1 MVPPQ
6 TLLGHDG
13 DLEPPAS
20 APPRTLV
27 PEQVRAAFDLGYA
40 FDPVPQAHQ
49 LWRLEF
55 EGTVSLAYVY
65 AVDLDSRTARV
76 FPVGEDPEL
85 ADAAT
90 VAATPDETPLVLP
103 LGIWV
108 ALERSVP
115 LVVFDRPLRP
125 AAGAADEG
133 LAAVDTSGLDASA
146 PDLRAAVEAVRR
158 SLRSGEPLGI
168 PPSRVGPPILSEL
181 DPRLEYRSLLA
192 AELDRLA
199 DVAEL
204 RAVETCDTHEPSLA
218 RLLRDAELTPD
229 DLMTPLGIGPAEARC
244 LFRDTL
250 PLRPGEVSAVADLAG
265 VPVKQ
270 VRDAAPKPRASLR
283 LKLHEP
289 HRRRQIRRHA
299 DARKVSEVDA
309 RWAALRSV
317 MAAAMRTSEQGR
329 RDPDWDTLLDDFFA
343 TPEG

>member
-1 MVPPQ
+1 MVPPR
-6 TLLGHDG
+6 TLLAHDS
-13 DLEPPAS
+13 DVEPPAS
-20 APPRTLV
+20 APPRAIV

-40 FDPVPQAHQ
+40 FDADPQAHY

-55 EGTVSLAYVY
+55 EGTVALVYVY
-65 AVDLDSRTARV
+65 SVDPDSRTARV
-76 FPVGEDPEL
+76 FPIGEDPEL

-90 VAATPDETPLVLP
+90 VAATSDETALGLP

-115 LVVFDRPLRP
+115 LVVFDRPL
-125 AAGAADEG
+125 
-133 LAAVDTSGLDASA
+133 GLDATA

-158 SLRSGEPLGI
+158 SLRSEQPPGI
-168 PPSRVGPPILSEL
+168 PGTWVGPPILSEL
-181 DPRLEYRSLLA
+181 DPRLEYRSHLA

-204 RAVETCDTHEPSLA
+204 LAAETCDTHEPSLA
-218 RLLRDAELTPD
+218 QLLHETDLTPE
-229 DLMTPLGIGPAEARC
+229 DLMASLGIGQAESRS

-250 PLRPGEVSAVADLAG
+250 PLRPEEIAAVAKLAG
-265 VPVKQ
+265 VPAER

-289 HRRRQIRRHA
+289 RRRRQTHRYA
-299 DARKVSEVDA
+299 DARKVTDADA
-309 RWAALRSV
+309 RWAAARSV
-317 MAAAMRTSEQGR
+317 MAAAMRTSGKGR

-343 TPEG
+343 TPE